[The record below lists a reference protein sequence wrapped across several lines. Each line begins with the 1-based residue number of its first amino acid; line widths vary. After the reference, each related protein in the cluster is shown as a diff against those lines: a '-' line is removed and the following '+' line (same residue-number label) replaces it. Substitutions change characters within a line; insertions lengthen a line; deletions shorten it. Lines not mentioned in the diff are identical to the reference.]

1 MLVSLGLICLSF
13 SLQGC
18 GPTPKPAPAAKPRAP
33 LEVLGAPCNVV
44 TAEGCNPIQL
54 PLVPTAYNP
63 QCSSESSKCWFHLQ
77 PEDNA
82 SLVYDETEER
92 SEDISA
98 ELAENIQ
105 QVSRSN
111 TWDFGI
117 AGVVPIL
124 DYLAF
129 SAGVQY
135 REVSKEMDLYG
146 TEQFLATVQRRHIVY
161 SASLSS
167 AAREKLTK
175 HFRDSVDALPEN
187 PASDED
193 YVKWFHFFERFGTHY
208 VKKVSYGGVMRMSLF
223 LKSSVKEDARIK
235 QDNWKFYLQLTF
247 AKLAGI
253 KFPFGPGH
261 SEEEFEAFHHYTLNQ
276 HFFAKGGNES
286 ELDYAKWLVTLKAK
300 PAPVQTQL
308 GSIEDFFNNSIS
320 FRRILKKYMASCP
333 SSETLGVCN
342 GYGVCDFAK
351 HSCECNAIGAYKE
364 KDGNCYPTCEN
375 NCSGHGECK
384 NGLCQCHFDTKVN
397 MGFMSTEGQPPCST
411 PCGSKIFDAGESHV
425 WCISGS
431 VGKNCRALG
440 REAESTKCWCRGVVK
455 SLEEVDG
462 ASAKL
467 VDYHSS
473 TYSCEDSSS
482 SCDIS
487 WPELRFTCPA
497 YQQIQCTHGQHLSCS
512 HPNAYHA
519 VDFAGESAEVAPVNF
534 SKPKSVLFL
543 TRT

>member
-286 ELDYAKWLVTLKAK
+286 DIDDTKWLVTLKAK
-300 PAPVQTQL
+300 PAPVQLSWVPSRT
-308 GSIEDFFNNSIS
+308 SST
-320 FRRILKKYMASCP
+320 ILSLSDASSRSTWQVAQAVRPWGCAMATAFVTLPSTAVSAMPSVHTKKRTGIAIPPVKITAVATVNAKMVCASA
-333 SSETLGVCN
+333 T
-342 GYGVCDFAK
+342 
-351 HSCECNAIGAYKE
+351 
-364 KDGNCYPTCEN
+364 
-375 NCSGHGECK
+375 
-384 NGLCQCHFDTKVN
+384 
-397 MGFMSTEGQPPCST
+397 ST
-411 PCGSKIFDAGESHV
+411 PRST
-425 WCISGS
+425 W
-431 VGKNCRALG
+431 AL
-440 REAESTKCWCRGVVK
+440 
-455 SLEEVDG
+455 
-462 ASAKL
+462 
-467 VDYHSS
+467 
-473 TYSCEDSSS
+473 
-482 SCDIS
+482 
-487 WPELRFTCPA
+487 
-497 YQQIQCTHGQHLSCS
+497 
-512 HPNAYHA
+512 
-519 VDFAGESAEVAPVNF
+519 
-534 SKPKSVLFL
+534 
-543 TRT
+543 

>member
-1 MLVSLGLICLSF
+1 MLVSGLLCFSF

-18 GPTPKPAPAAKPRAP
+18 GPSPKPAPVPEAPLAP
-33 LEVLGAPCNVV
+33 LEVLGAPCNVM

-54 PLVPTAYNP
+54 PLVPTPYDP
-63 QCSSESSKCWFHLQ
+63 QCSARGSSSKCWFNLQ
-77 PEDNA
+77 PEDHA
-82 SLVYDETEER
+82 VVYDWTEER
-92 SEDISA
+92 SEDITA

-111 TWDFGI
+111 TRDFGI
-117 AGVVPIL
+117 EGVVPFL
-124 DYLAF
+124 GPLAF
-129 SAGVQY
+129 SAGVRY
-135 REVSKEMDLYG
+135 REVSKEMNLYG
-146 TEQFLATVQRRHIVY
+146 TEQFLATVQRRNIVY

-167 AAREKLTK
+167 AALEKLATR
-175 HFRDSVDALPEN
+175 FRKTVDALPQN
-187 PASDED
+187 PASDEE
-193 YVKWFHFFERFGTHY
+193 YVRWFHFFERFGTHY

-223 LKSSVKEDARIK
+223 LKSTVKEDARIK
-235 QDNWKFYLQLTF
+235 QGNWNFYLQLTF

-261 SEEEFEAFHHYTLNQ
+261 SEEEYEAFHHYTLHQ
-276 HFFAKGGNES
+276 HFFAKGGNQS
-286 ELDYAKWLVTLKAK
+286 EFDYAKWLVTLKAK

-308 GSIEDFFNNSIS
+308 GSIEDFFNNSIA

-364 KDGNCYPTCEN
+364 NDGNCYPTCEN

-384 NGLCQCHFDTKVN
+384 NGVCQCHFDAKVN
-397 MGFMSTEGQPPCST
+397 MGFMSTEGEPPCST

-431 VGKNCRALG
+431 AGKNCRVLG
-440 REAESTKCWCRGVVK
+440 KEAESPKCWCRGVLK
-455 SLEEVDG
+455 SLEDVDG
-462 ASAKL
+462 ASAKP
-467 VDYHSS
+467 VDYSGS
-473 TYSCEDSSS
+473 TYSCEDTSS
-482 SCDIS
+482 SCDAS
-487 WPELRFTCPA
+487 WPTRTTCPA

-512 HPNAYHA
+512 NPNSYHA
-519 VDFAGESAEVAPVNF
+519 VDFVGDYRAEVTPVNF
-534 SKPKSVLFL
+534 SSDFL
-543 TRT
+543 KASS